1 METKTIALEKGKVTG
16 YRIDLGHA
24 PLILIQARKGYV
36 MCGYLNMA
44 AANKF
49 GDIAGKVTSVKTFE
63 DVLKTTIVEV
73 SENAKKAGL
82 IEGIRAR
89 EFLDALV

>member
-1 METKTIALEKGKVTG
+1 MKIKTINLEKGKVTG
-16 YRIDLGHA
+16 YSINLGHA
-24 PLILIQARKGYV
+24 PLILIQAQKGYV

-49 GDIAGKVTSVKTFE
+49 GDIAGKVTGVNTFD
-63 DVLKTTIVEV
+63 DVLRTAIVEV

-82 IEGIRAR
+82 NEGRNAR
-89 EFLDALV
+89 EFLNELL

>member
-1 METKTIALEKGKVTG
+1 VTG
-16 YRIDLGHA
+16 
-24 PLILIQARKGYV
+24 
-36 MCGYLNMA
+36 
-44 AANKF
+44 
-49 GDIAGKVTSVKTFE
+49 VKTFE